1 MSEQRLQAG
10 ERRQTE
16 TGDILALSPLPVE
29 TGAEATDPVQW
40 IRQKNNEWMDLQ
52 GGNLVF
58 AAEFALMFLS
68 LAFLTTILM
77 GVLPSLIKWS
87 DWGYFS
93 WGPPLFVLMLHVF
106 LTSPWGL
113 VIHFRA
119 NKELKESPPIRLNR
133 EKRQV
138 AIPHWVPS
146 GKEVRIPLWGESL
159 FMWVYIVYFI
169 TFGVIITPFISDEP
183 MDAYGWAFFECGV
196 IGLVVENLIF
206 VPYLLIGLKLKKK
219 HAPRLEYVYYPWEK
233 LVAYIEKRDTVG
245 PALFTEQVMLTLAV
259 PDPDDPET
267 ALAAT
272 SISVGHETAGIAQWE
287 SLRRFMEDGP
297 EACPDPQNNDTLA
310 HYKESCRKAR
320 QKKSTGAWLWK
331 KAGDWFFQRY
341 LAYKIT
347 EWRTNKLM
355 PRSLPQELHDWSEPV
370 PGEEQAK
377 PSEELQKANR
387 QIRALRRK
395 NPRLTPQQLLE
406 ALYRS
411 STEHEK
417 LLA

>member
-1 MSEQRLQAG
+1 MSEQSLQAG

-16 TGDILALSPLPVE
+16 TGDILALSPLPLE
-29 TGAEATDPVQW
+29 TGSEASDAVQW
-40 IRQKNNEWMDLQ
+40 IQRKNDESMDLQ

-58 AAEFALMFLS
+58 AAELSLMFLS
-68 LAFLTTILM
+68 LAWLTLFLVGFI
-77 GVLPSLIKWS
+77 PSLIKWS

-93 WGPPLFVLMLHVF
+93 WGMPLFVLVGHVF
-106 LTSPWGL
+106 FTLPFGL

-133 EKRQV
+133 KKRQV
-138 AIPHWVPS
+138 ALPS
-146 GKEVRIPLWGESL
+146 WAGGDDVKLPFWGEE
-159 FMWVYIVYFI
+159 FFGFVYLVYVF
-169 TFGVIITPFISDEP
+169 TSFSVIGPFLLDGP
-183 MDAYGWAFFECGV
+183 VDARGWAFFKG
-196 IGLVVENLIF
+196 GLIALAIESLIF

-233 LVAYIEKRDTVG
+233 LVAYIEKRDAVG

-259 PDPDDPET
+259 PDPGDPET

-320 QKKSTGAWLWK
+320 QEKSTGAWLWK

-355 PRSLPQELHDWSEPV
+355 PRSLPQDLHDWSEPV

-387 QIRALRRK
+387 QIRAMRKK

-406 ALYRS
+406 AFYRS

>member
-1 MSEQRLQAG
+1 MSEQSLQAG

-29 TGAEATDPVQW
+29 TGAEASDPVQW

-68 LAFLTTILM
+68 LAFLTTILV
-77 GVLPSLIKWS
+77 GILPSLIKWS

-93 WGPPLFVLMLHVF
+93 WGPPLFVLVLHVF
-106 LTSPWGL
+106 LTLPWGL
-113 VIHFRA
+113 VIHFRT
-119 NKELKESPPIRLNR
+119 NKELKESPLVRLNR
-133 EKRQV
+133 VKRQI
-138 AIPHWVPS
+138 AIPRWGGGQDVKVPF
-146 GKEVRIPLWGESL
+146 WGEGAWIGIYVIYMFTIFALLVPLTEDKPFDDYQQAYIFWS
-159 FMWVYIVYFI
+159 WVV
-169 TFGVIITPFISDEP
+169 FGI
-183 MDAYGWAFFECGV
+183 
-196 IGLVVENLIF
+196 ENLIF
-206 VPYLLIGLKLKKK
+206 IPYIATAIYFKKK

-233 LVAYIEKRDTVG
+233 LVAYIEKRDAVG

-320 QKKSTGAWLWK
+320 QEKSTGAWLWK
-331 KAGDWFFQRY
+331 KVGDWFFQRY

-387 QIRALRRK
+387 QIRAMRRK
-395 NPRLTPQQLLE
+395 KPRLTPRQLLE
-406 ALYRS
+406 AFYRS